1 MKDGKSY
8 DVAYYTG
15 VTTAV
20 LTDGTTLN
28 YNKND
33 IDHYVVTGLK
43 YVPVKVKSEDYEAF
57 CQNYAVVKNGEKLSG
72 GYSESSLKN
81 YTNLTAAVTKD
92 TNGLKTVTKNGDS
105 FSFSARTNGTASG
118 ISGAELKDAKAEGV
132 EPEVREAG
140 GSYGEFLR
148 VDINGNYGG
157 LGASMQAVKWTYYGD
172 DSTYTTPVA
181 TFGTKFAADNWMHKS
196 MGIQLGLTESERC
209 ELPKGSN
216 GTGYWRLTV

>member
-1 MKDGKSY
+1 MSVNGKSYAASGRGATKLINTDGTLITEAAAFTDGTSFDIVVTSTGYPELKFTYAPEYKYVYAGLTWAEYWAQEGVQAAGDSSSSSELDNKNEYDKGAFDTVTRATTNHGLHRGSFQCNATIYMKDGKSY

-43 YVPVKVKSEDYEAF
+43 YVPAKVKSEDYEAF

-92 TNGLKTVTKNGDS
+92 INGLK
-105 FSFSARTNGTASG
+105 R
-118 ISGAELKDAKAEGV
+118 
-132 EPEVREAG
+132 
-140 GSYGEFLR
+140 
-148 VDINGNYGG
+148 
-157 LGASMQAVKWTYYGD
+157 
-172 DSTYTTPVA
+172 
-181 TFGTKFAADNWMHKS
+181 
-196 MGIQLGLTESERC
+196 
-209 ELPKGSN
+209 
-216 GTGYWRLTV
+216 

>member
-57 CQNYAVVKNGEKLSG
+57 CQ
-72 GYSESSLKN
+72 
-81 YTNLTAAVTKD
+81 T
-92 TNGLKTVTKNGDS
+92 
-105 FSFSARTNGTASG
+105 
-118 ISGAELKDAKAEGV
+118 
-132 EPEVREAG
+132 
-140 GSYGEFLR
+140 
-148 VDINGNYGG
+148 
-157 LGASMQAVKWTYYGD
+157 MQ
-172 DSTYTTPVA
+172 
-181 TFGTKFAADNWMHKS
+181 
-196 MGIQLGLTESERC
+196 L
-209 ELPKGSN
+209 
-216 GTGYWRLTV
+216 